1 MQEGTRGKCTKYVG
15 KCGYGIAYCTKTDE
29 DNRLFDEGGRKVEGG
44 GRPAG
49 QAAPEGGG
57 FGRRSRHGGRRPPAL
72 RTVFRGLAGA
82 CGGRNS
88 TGDCPIKNCGEGNY
102 A

>member
-1 MQEGTRGKCTKYVG
+1 MAC
-15 KCGYGIAYCTKTDE
+15 CTKTDG

-72 RTVFRGLAGA
+72 RAVFRGLAGA
-82 CGGRNS
+82 CGGGNS
-88 TGDCPIKNCGEGNY
+88 AGDYPIKNCGEGNY

>member
-1 MQEGTRGKCTKYVG
+1 MT
-15 KCGYGIAYCTKTDE
+15 YCTKADG
-29 DNRLFDEGGRKVEGG
+29 DNRLFDEGERKVEREGG
-44 GRPAG
+44 PQGKPP
-49 QAAPEGGG
+49 PEGGG

-72 RTVFRGLAGA
+72 RAVFRGLAGA
-82 CGGRNS
+82 CGGGNS

>member
-1 MQEGTRGKCTKYVG
+1 MAC
-15 KCGYGIAYCTKTDE
+15 CTKTDG
-29 DNRLFDEGGRKVEGG
+29 DNRLFDEGGRKVEESREAELERGKVEGG

-57 FGRRSRHGGRRPPAL
+57 FGRRSRHGGWRPPAL
-72 RTVFRGLAGA
+72 RAVFRGLAGA
-82 CGGRNS
+82 CGGGNS
-88 TGDCPIKNCGEGNY
+88 AGDCPIKNCGEGNY